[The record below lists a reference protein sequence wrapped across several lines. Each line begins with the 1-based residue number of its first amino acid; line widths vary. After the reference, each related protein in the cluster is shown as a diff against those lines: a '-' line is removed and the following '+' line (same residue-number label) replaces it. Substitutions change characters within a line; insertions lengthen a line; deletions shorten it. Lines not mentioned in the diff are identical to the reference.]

1 MKKTMLCAAL
11 MAFAFSCEAC
21 NADDDGKGSERLTY
35 FQFDHHNSMSQSG
48 ERYEVSTTKDG
59 RVHVVIDEGFPEEL
73 DFYLDDA
80 TIFDELLPI
89 VKAYKMDK
97 YKESYRPMMDIT
109 DGDSWSLYYRYDSK
123 RSVSSG
129 GYMAWPRNY
138 HEARSAISEYFK
150 KWRDYQNGK
159 TAIDYFLFS
168 SKNNKGVDILYS
180 MERGETA
187 ATVILRDAQRAIDTT
202 FTVSNDLLPE
212 LQKMTHV
219 VRLKSDLYNY
229 NTDDPDATRCTY
241 FVRYSTGDTL
251 SGSTCYVK
259 YPGPKERGISAFF
272 SQWLP

>member
-1 MKKTMLCAAL
+1 MLCAAL

-109 DGDSWSLYYRYDSK
+109 DGDSWSLYYKYDSR